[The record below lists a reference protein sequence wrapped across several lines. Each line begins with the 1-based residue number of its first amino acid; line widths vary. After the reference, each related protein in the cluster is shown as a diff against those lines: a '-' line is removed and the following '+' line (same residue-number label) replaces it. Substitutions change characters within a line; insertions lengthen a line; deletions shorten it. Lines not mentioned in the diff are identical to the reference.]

1 MLLRKTL
8 LPLRAA
14 PRGYAALS
22 TIPSASSEPRLPNL
36 LIYSPSSSARR
47 LKNVRMTA
55 YSLLFWVACVAAH
68 GALSA
73 ESWARGVRFGMIGT
87 PPLHDILHEVLPNTQ
102 RLRVVPEIGH
112 ALPVLYLSG
121 LMCVVGR
128 LRHSPR
134 RALASLRLAAPARAR
149 QHSYKYRP
157 PPPLPFARSYAR
169 LARSLASL
177 ARSQALP
184 L

>member
-1 MLLRKTL
+1 M
-8 LPLRAA
+8 
-14 PRGYAALS
+14 
-22 TIPSASSEPRLPNL
+22 
-36 LIYSPSSSARR
+36 
-47 LKNVRMTA
+47 RMTA

-128 LRHSPR
+128 LRRSPR
-134 RALASLRLAAPARAR
+134 RALASACGSPPLLARA
-149 QHSYKYRP
+149 ST
-157 PPPLPFARSYAR
+157 LTNTAALFRSRAPTLASLAR
-169 LARSLASL
+169 LARSL